1 MNTRGQ
7 GTLERGSNSGPPL
20 YFHSVSPQGQP
31 DAAVGVIPGY
41 ADHGARW
48 LRVMDAWAE
57 RGIASVA
64 IDLRG
69 HGRAGGRRGYCDRF
83 EDFLGDAA
91 LLEGLTATHCV
102 PAFLF
107 GHSFGGLVATSLAQ
121 SRPATWR
128 GLLMT
133 NPLFGL
139 SMPVPSV
146 KLLAGRLASR
156 VLPAFSQPTG
166 LKGAQMTHDA
176 ELARA
181 YDEDPL
187 VFKGATARWFTETM
201 AEAQRAIERASAL
214 SLPVYVVRGMS
225 DPISSTA
232 RARAFFDAAG
242 SQDKTWD
249 ARDGLL
255 HEVLNE
261 PEWRP
266 IAEKLA
272 DWVLAHK

>member
-1 MNTRGQ
+1 MTTRDR
-7 GTLERGSNSGPPL
+7 GTIERGSNSGPPL
-20 YFHSVSPQGQP
+20 YFYSSAPGGKP
-31 DAAVGVIPGY
+31 EAAVGVLPGY
-41 ADHGARW
+41 ADHGGRW

-83 EDFLGDAA
+83 ADFLEDAA
-91 LLEGLTATHCV
+91 LLEGLAGRHDV

-107 GHSFGGLVATSLAQ
+107 GHSFGGLVATSLVE
-121 SRPATWR
+121 SRPASWR

-133 NPLFGL
+133 NPFFGL
-139 SMPVPSV
+139 SMAVPPVR
-146 KLLAGRLASR
+146 LLAGKIASR
-156 VLPAFSQPTG
+156 ILPSLTQPTG
-166 LKGAQMTHDA
+166 LTGAQMTHDA

-201 AEAQRAIERASAL
+201 AEMQRAIDRAPAL
-214 SLPVYVVRGMS
+214 CVPLYVVRGMNDS
-225 DPISSTA
+225 ISSLP

-242 SQDKTWD
+242 SMDKIWD

-266 IAEKLA
+266 IADKLA

>member
-1 MNTRGQ
+1 MITRDQ
-7 GTLERGSNSGPPL
+7 GIVERGSNSGPPL
-20 YFHSVSPQGQP
+20 YFHSALPPRKP
-31 DAAVGVIPGY
+31 DAAVGVLPGY
-41 ADHGARW
+41 ADHGSRW
-48 LRVMDAWAE
+48 MRVMEAWAE

-83 EDFLGDAA
+83 GDFLDDAA
-91 LLEGLTATHCV
+91 LLEGLAARHGV

-107 GHSFGGLVATSLAQ
+107 GHSFGGLVATSLIEA
-121 SRPATWR
+121 RPASWR

-133 NPLFGL
+133 NPFFGL
-139 SMPVPSV
+139 SMPVPSIR
-146 KLLAGRLASR
+146 LLAGKIASR
-156 VLPAFSQPTG
+156 VLPALSQPTG
-166 LKGAQMTHDA
+166 LKGAQMTHDPA
-176 ELARA
+176 LARA

-201 AEAQRAIERASAL
+201 AEMLRTIERAPAL
-214 SLPVYVVRGMS
+214 SLPLYVVRGMS
-225 DPISSTA
+225 DPISSLA

-266 IAEKLA
+266 IADKLA
-272 DWVLAHK
+272 DWVLAHR